1 MPVKHKWG
9 KLDAFSGQMSISC
22 TKNEERDC
30 FEHLWCWKWGG
41 LTLLS
46 AFTSIRFMAP
56 ELGPSRLSNLWKV
69 TPPEAD
75 LGTFLDQFSQ
85 PLSLPVGCYWP
96 SWGTLTECLKSPR
109 INLGPSA
116 CARPCSFVCIGIWLP
131 SVQAVTAHTCAVKSY
146 PPSRYLMAVLAWEGA
161 YQNIVIYVYEFVAQC
176 NGSKHLCRR
185 ALKFWLARM
194 LL

>member
-1 MPVKHKWG
+1 MGKAGCFLRSDVHLVHKKWG
-9 KLDAFSGQMSISC
+9 KGLFWTSLML
-22 TKNEERDC
+22 KVRR
-30 FEHLWCWKWGG
+30 

-56 ELGPSRLSNLWKV
+56 ELGPSCLSNLWKV